1 MTGNAAELLA
11 KGAAELGGP
20 LTELQLHKF
29 RSLAD
34 ELQKWNSKINLT
46 AVTADEQIVVKHFLD
61 SLTLR
66 QVVGETGRLLDL
78 GSGGGFPAL
87 PLKIVLAE
95 LEVVSVDAVAK
106 KIMFQRHLGRLLDL
120 QGFTAVHE
128 RGENLVHDY
137 SGYFDWVVSRAFA
150 DIVSFVRLALPL
162 LNEDG
167 RIVAMKGSRGAA
179 EAVAAESALLAMGI
193 RVLQAK
199 EFKLPLSGDARCL
212 VVLGKLNMQG
222 ER

>member
-1 MTGNAAELLA
+1 MTSKATELLA
-11 KGAAELGGP
+11 KGAAELGVP

-29 RSLAD
+29 RTLAN
-34 ELQKWNSKINLT
+34 ELQKWNNKINLT

-66 QVVGETGRLLDL
+66 QVIGETGRLLDL

-106 KIMFQRHLGRLLDL
+106 KIMFQRHMGRLLAL
-120 QGFTAVHE
+120 QGFTAIHE
-128 RGENLVHDY
+128 RGERLVQDY
-137 SGYFDWVVSRAFA
+137 SGHFDWVVSRAFA
-150 DIVSFVRLALPL
+150 DLASFVRLALPL
-162 LNEDG
+162 LKEDG
-167 RIVAMKGSRGAA
+167 RIIAMKGSRGAE
-179 EAVAAESALLAMGI
+179 EAVAAEPGLLAMGI

-212 VVLGKLNMQG
+212 VVLGKQG
-222 ER
+222 MLGE

>member
-1 MTGNAAELLA
+1 MTGKAAELLA
-11 KGAAELGGP
+11 KGAAELGVP
-20 LTELQLHKF
+20 LTELQLDKF
-29 RSLAD
+29 RTLAD
-34 ELQKWNSKINLT
+34 ELQKWNNKINLT
-46 AVTADEQIVVKHFLD
+46 AVTADEQIVTKHFLD

-106 KIMFQRHLGRLLDL
+106 KIMFQRHMGRLLAL
-120 QGFTAVHE
+120 EGFAAVHE

-137 SGYFDWVVSRAFA
+137 PGNFDWVVSRAFA
-150 DIVSFVRLALPL
+150 DIASFVSLALPL
-162 LNEDG
+162 L
-167 RIVAMKGSRGAA
+167 KGNGAA
-179 EAVAAESALLAMGI
+179 AEPALLAMGI

-222 ER
+222 EW